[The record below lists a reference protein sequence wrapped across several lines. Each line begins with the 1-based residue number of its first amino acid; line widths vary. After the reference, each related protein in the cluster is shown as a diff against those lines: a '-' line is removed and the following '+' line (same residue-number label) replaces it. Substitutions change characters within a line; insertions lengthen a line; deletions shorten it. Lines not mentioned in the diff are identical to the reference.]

1 MNMVVKNLEDVDEA
15 GTFLSSSTIIDFYGI
30 IKNQITGGTFNM
42 WVSIPRNFSAN
53 QLHKFLDHPPCI

>member
-42 WVSIPRNFSAN
+42 
-53 QLHKFLDHPPCI
+53 